1 MAGTT
6 RTRDGEPAG
15 RAEAEPERRERL
27 AHERALLDEAREDV
41 RKGRVVADADVD
53 AWLYRLAH
61 GETAP
66 LPDAPAITR
75 AK

>member
-1 MAGTT
+1 MAGATK
-6 RTRDGEPAG
+6 TRDGEPAG
-15 RAEAEPERRERL
+15 RAEAEPERL